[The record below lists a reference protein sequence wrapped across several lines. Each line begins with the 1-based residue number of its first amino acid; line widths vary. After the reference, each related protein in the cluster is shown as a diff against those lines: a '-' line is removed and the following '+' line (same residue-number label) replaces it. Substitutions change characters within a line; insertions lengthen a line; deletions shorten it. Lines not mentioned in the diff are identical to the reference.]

1 VRTTQQQAGNNNN
14 NLGETGRDAGLA
26 GMKKQNANPG
36 KAGLLSRLAATA
48 AIGAMLAIAAS
59 IQPTAALAED
69 NGVVQLNTSGTQVVR
84 VGQGKPRTMRADQI
98 FSEIVVG
105 DPDVAVVTPLTD
117 RTFYVVGSKPGSTG
131 VALYNEA
138 RELVGMLDIE
148 VGPDAGEINRTLNAA
163 LNDDGVK
170 ATTANGRVIISG
182 KAKSP
187 AAAAK
192 AQEIAKRFD
201 EDPIVST
208 SVAPSTQVTLE
219 VRFIEAS
226 RRHNKEVGV
235 SLFANKE
242 GGYFTTANN
251 GLIANPLYEPL
262 GSAGGVRVINSLVS
276 GTLPFG
282 QVLGRLLDSGMK
294 VDALVQA
301 LEQRGV
307 ARRLAEPNLTA
318 LSGDTAS
325 FLAGGEFPFPVSSAD
340 GQVSVEFKKFGVG
353 LDFTPTVLDNGIINL
368 QIAPEVS
375 QIDPTS
381 SVKFNDTEIPGLIV
395 RRAKTTVELR
405 DGQSFVLAG
414 LLQTA
419 GNYDIRKFPWLG
431 DLPILGVLFRS
442 SSFRKQETDL
452 VIIVTPRLV
461 RPLAPGAN
469 IATPLDGAAPPN
481 DVDLFLKGKTEIN
494 RAHLR
499 RVAEASAGALRSGHV
514 IEY

>member
-1 VRTTQQQAGNNNN
+1 
-14 NLGETGRDAGLA
+14 
-26 GMKKQNANPG
+26 MI
-36 KAGLLSRLAATA
+36 
-48 AIGAMLAIAAS
+48 AIGAGFESRPAYAD
-59 IQPTAALAED
+59 E

-84 VGQGKPRTMRADQI
+84 VAQGKPRTMRADQV
-98 FSEIVVG
+98 FNEIVVG

-117 RTFYVVGSKPGSTG
+117 RTFYVVGSKAGSTG

-148 VGPDAGEINRTLNAA
+148 VGPDATEINRTLNAA
-163 LNDDGVK
+163 LNDGGVK
-170 ATTANGRVIISG
+170 ASTANGRVIISG

-192 AQEIAKRFD
+192 AREIAKRFD
-201 EDPIVST
+201 EDPIDST

-226 RRHNKEVGV
+226 RRHNKELGV
-235 SLFANKE
+235 SLFANKQ
-242 GGYFTTANN
+242 GGNFTMADN
-251 GLIANPLYEPL
+251 GLIANPLYQPL
-262 GSAGGVRVINSLVS
+262 GNVAGGIGVINSLVS
-276 GTLPFG
+276 GVLPFG
-282 QVLGRLLDSGMK
+282 QVLGRLLDHGMQ

-301 LEQRGV
+301 LEQRGI

-340 GQVSVEFKKFGVG
+340 GQVTVEFKKFGVG
-353 LDFTPTVLDNGIINL
+353 LDFTPTVLDNGVINL
-368 QIAPEVS
+368 RIAPEVS
-375 QIDPTS
+375 QIDPNS

-395 RRAKTTVELR
+395 RRANTTVELR

-414 LLQTA
+414 LIQTA
-419 GNYDIRKFPWLG
+419 GNYDVRKFPWLG
-431 DLPILGVLFRS
+431 DLPILGALFRS

-461 RPLAPGAN
+461 RPLAPGAE
-469 IATPLDGAAPPN
+469 IATPLDGGTAPN
-481 DVDLFLKGKTEIN
+481 DVDLFVNGRTEMN
-494 RAHLR
+494 RANLR
-499 RVAEASAGALRSGHV
+499 KVADSRAGILRTGH
-514 IEY
+514 IIDF

>member
-1 VRTTQQQAGNNNN
+1 MTQQQASK
-14 NLGETGRDAGLA
+14 ALA
-26 GMKKQNANPG
+26 GSLA
-36 KAGLLSRLAATA
+36 RLAASAAMAA
-48 AIGAMLAIAAS
+48 AIAFAPAS
-59 IQPTAALAED
+59 FCALAFADE
-69 NGVVQLNTSGTQVVR
+69 NGVVQLTASGGSQVVR
-84 VGQGKPRTMRADQI
+84 VASGHPRTMRADQT

-105 DPDVAVVTPLTD
+105 DPDIAVVTPLTD
-117 RTFYVVGSKPGSTG
+117 RTFYVVGTKAGSTG

-148 VGPDAGEINRTLNAA
+148 VGPDAGEINRTLSAA
-163 LNDDGVK
+163 LKDEGVK
-170 ATTANGRVIISG
+170 ASTTNGRVIISG

-192 AQEIAKRFD
+192 AREIAKRYD
-201 EDPIVST
+201 EDPIDST

-235 SLFANKE
+235 SLFANKD
-242 GGYFTTANN
+242 GGNFTTANN

-262 GSAGGVRVINSLVS
+262 GSSAGGVRVINSLVS

-282 QVLGRLLDSGMK
+282 QVLGRLLDGGMK

-340 GQVSVEFKKFGVG
+340 GQVSVEFKQFGVG

-375 QIDPTS
+375 QIDTNS

-414 LLQTA
+414 LLQTS
-419 GNYDIRKFPWLG
+419 GNYDVRKFPWLG
-431 DLPILGVLFRS
+431 DLPILGALFRS

-461 RPLAPGAN
+461 RPLAPGAQ
-469 IATPLDGAAPPN
+469 IATPLDGAVAPN
-481 DVDLFLKGKTEIN
+481 DVDLFANGQTEIN
-494 RAHLR
+494 RANLR
-499 RVAEASAGALRSGHV
+499 KVADNQSGVLRSGHV
-514 IEY
+514 IDF